1 LIIVDQNVIFQH
13 CFDVDAPQLIQTE
26 CAAQNSA
33 AAAPEYNMRSEKSQ
47 PVIGLSVSNFH
58 EMIDKERLL
67 VRMKI

>member
-13 CFDVDAPQLIQTE
+13 CFDFDAPQLIE

-33 AAAPEYNMRSEKSQ
+33 AAAPEYKMRIEKSQ
-47 PVIGLSVSNFH
+47 PVIGLSVSNFY

>member
-1 LIIVDQNVIFQH
+1 LRIVDQNVIFQH
-13 CFDVDAPQLIQTE
+13 CFDVVATQLIHSE

-33 AAAPEYNMRSEKSQ
+33 ADAPEYNMRIEKSQ
-47 PVIGLSVSNFH
+47 PLIGLSVSNFH